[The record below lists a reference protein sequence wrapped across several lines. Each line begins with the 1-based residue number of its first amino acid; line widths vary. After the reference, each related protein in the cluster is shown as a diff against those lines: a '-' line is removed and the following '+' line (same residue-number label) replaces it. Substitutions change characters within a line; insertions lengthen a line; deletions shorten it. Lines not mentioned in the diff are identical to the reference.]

1 MEHIKEA
8 NKNLISLRTS
18 LITTVVILT
27 GGIVGLLVSNINVIL
42 RIILLLSGFY
52 FDFLFIMNIISIN
65 KEIQKNI
72 GVLKNE
78 CK

>member
-27 GGIVGLLVSNINVIL
+27 GGIVGILVSNINVIL

>member
-1 MEHIKEA
+1 MEYIKEA

-27 GGIVGLLVSNINVIL
+27 GGIVGLLVSNLNVIL

-52 FDFLFIMNIISIN
+52 FDFLFVMNIISIN

-78 CK
+78 YK

>member
-27 GGIVGLLVSNINVIL
+27 GGIVGVLVSSIDVIM
-42 RIILLLSGFY
+42 RIILLASGIY
-52 FDFLFIMNIISIN
+52 FDFLFITNIISIN

-72 GVLKNE
+72 GALKNE

>member
-1 MEHIKEA
+1 MEYIKEA
-8 NKNLISLRTS
+8 NKNLIHLRTS